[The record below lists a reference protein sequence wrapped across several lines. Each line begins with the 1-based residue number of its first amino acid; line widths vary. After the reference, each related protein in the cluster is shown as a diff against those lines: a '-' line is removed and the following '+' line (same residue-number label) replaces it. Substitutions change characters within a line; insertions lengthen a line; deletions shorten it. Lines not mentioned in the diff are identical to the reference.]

1 MWGNTRVSVTLPLSL
16 SSSVSWVWVDRTLF
30 SCPLLLPRNPVMSK
44 SYNWQPVEKSSETSV
59 HNTVYE
65 LLPRLDLD
73 VVTRATPCLPTFSV
87 SLISDPLS
95 MSKVSNI
102 SATFYLVF
110 AIQSLSAPENGAI
123 MKFGPK
129 TKFSLEEN
137 FLASLTLIADFT
149 RAVLLCQAVHARWSH
164 LAKHMLVA
172 SWQNITSLCT
182 ALSRW

>member
-1 MWGNTRVSVTLPLSL
+1 ME
-16 SSSVSWVWVDRTLF
+16 
-30 SCPLLLPRNPVMSK
+30 
-44 SYNWQPVEKSSETSV
+44 QSSETSV

-73 VVTRATPCLPTFSV
+73 VVTRATPCLPTFSI
-87 SLISDPLS
+87 SLISDPL
-95 MSKVSNI
+95 SKVSNI

-129 TKFSLEEN
+129 TKFLLEED

-164 LAKHMLVA
+164 LAKHIFVA
-172 SWQNITSLCT
+172 SWQSITSLST
-182 ALSRW
+182 ALSR